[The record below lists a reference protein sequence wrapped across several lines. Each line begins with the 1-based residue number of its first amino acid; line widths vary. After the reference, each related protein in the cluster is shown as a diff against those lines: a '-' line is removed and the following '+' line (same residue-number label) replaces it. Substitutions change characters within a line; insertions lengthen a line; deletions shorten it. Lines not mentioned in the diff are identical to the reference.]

1 MKTIGLIGGVTWLST
16 MEYYKMLN
24 QMVNER
30 LGGVSSAKLIIH
42 SVNFEEIKTL
52 TEAGDWDAISSIL
65 CDAALKLEAAGAT
78 CLLIGANTMHKVADQ
93 IQAAISIPVLH
104 IARATAEA
112 INKQSLKKVALLGTR
127 YVMQMDFYKDK
138 LAEQG
143 IAVMIPGKEDI
154 DYLNNAIYTE
164 FGKGIFLPET
174 KKRFLEIMERMIANG
189 AEGIIFGCTE
199 IPMLVSQDD
208 CTVPVFDTTRIHAT
222 KAIDFSL
229 G

>member
-1 MKTIGLIGGVTWLST
+1 
-16 MEYYKMLN
+16 
-24 QMVNER
+24 MVNER

-52 TEAGDWDAISSIL
+52 TEAGNWDAICAIL
-65 CDAALKLEAAGAT
+65 CDAALKLEAAGAK
-78 CLLIGANTMHKVADQ
+78 CLLIGANTMHKVADR
-93 IQAAISIPVLH
+93 IQAAISIPLIH
-104 IARATAEA
+104 IATVTADA
-112 INKQSLKKVALLGTR
+112 IKRQSLTKVALLGTR
-127 YVMQMDFYKDK
+127 YVMQMEFYKDK

-143 IAVMIPGKEDI
+143 IEIMIPETEDI
-154 DYLNNAIYTE
+154 DYLNNVIYTE

-174 KKRFLEIMERMIANG
+174 KKRFLAIMAKMIASG
-189 AEGIIFGCTE
+189 AEGIVYGCTE

-208 CTVPVFDTTRIHAT
+208 SAVPVFDTTRIHAT